1 MEEPTVGVRPRIT
14 EAVERLKGLF
24 LEIPGTQL
32 TLADASKLSG
42 LDHPV
47 CELVLGALEDAQFL
61 TRGRD
66 GLYQRRSADSPNH

>member
-1 MEEPTVGVRPRIT
+1 VENRLAGVRPLIT
-14 EAVERLKGLF
+14 EAVERLKGVF

-47 CELVLGALEDAQFL
+47 CQVVLETLEDARFL

-66 GLYQRRSADSPNH
+66 GRYQRRTADSPH

>member
-1 MEEPTVGVRPRIT
+1 MEEGTAGVRPLIA
-14 EAVERLKGLF
+14 EAVERVKGVF

-47 CELVLGALEDAQFL
+47 CEVVLDVLEDERFL

-66 GLYQRRSADSPNH
+66 GRYRRRTADSRNW